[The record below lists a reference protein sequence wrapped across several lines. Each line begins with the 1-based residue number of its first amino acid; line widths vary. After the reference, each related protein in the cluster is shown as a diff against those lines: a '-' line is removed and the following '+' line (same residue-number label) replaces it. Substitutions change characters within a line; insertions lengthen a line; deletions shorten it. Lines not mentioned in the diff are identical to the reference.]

1 MTSVTDPPITF
12 VLPFSTLEPFAK
24 STPKRSL
31 KSSSFQDAKR
41 TMVKAMTYVPNSAG
55 MVSIEDSS
63 RILRAIF
70 PNYPELK
77 PCHLAPT
84 LEPIAPF
91 PVNTP
96 VAA

>member
-1 MTSVTDPPITF
+1 MTF
-12 VLPFSTLEPFAK
+12 VLPFSTPEPFAK

-31 KSSSFQDAKR
+31 KSSSFQDANK
-41 TMVKAMTYVPNSAG
+41 TMVKAPTYVLNSAG

-77 PCHLAPT
+77 PCHPAPT
-84 LEPIAPF
+84 LDPIAPS
-91 PVNTP
+91 PINTP

>member
-1 MTSVTDPPITF
+1 
-12 VLPFSTLEPFAK
+12 VLLSHVL
-24 STPKRSL
+24 RQML
-31 KSSSFQDAKR
+31 R
-41 TMVKAMTYVPNSAG
+41 TRL
-55 MVSIEDSS
+55 VSIEDSS